1 MKILRSM
8 SSQILWAKD
17 FENFEK
23 MSLKCGPN
31 GDMQI

>member
-1 MKILRSM
+1 MKFLRGM
-8 SSQILWAKD
+8 SSQIPCAKD
-17 FENFEK
+17 FEDFEK